1 MLEVK
6 GVDAHYGSVKALRGV
21 SLTVGQGEIAC
32 LVGANGA
39 GKTTLLNLISGL
51 HPLSAGSVEFFD
63 RPLPAGKPAKTVAR
77 GVVQVPEG
85 RQMFAPFSVL
95 DNLIMGAFLRWRK
108 ERPQAEADM
117 EKVFDLFPVLRNRKH
132 QAAGT
137 LSGGEQQMLAIGRG
151 LMSAPKLLLLDEP
164 SLGLAPMVVQEIFRV
179 VRSLPEQG
187 CGVLLVEQ
195 NALGALSVSNRGY
208 VMASGRIV
216 AQGTPKELLA
226 DGGVREAFL
235 GS

>member
-1 MLEVK
+1 MLKVK
-6 GVDAHYGSVKALRGV
+6 GVDAHYGSVRALKEV
-21 SLTVGQGEIAC
+21 SLTVGQGEVAC

-39 GKTTLLNLISGL
+39 GKTTLLNVISGL
-51 HPLSAGSVEFFD
+51 HAPSAGGVEFMGG
-63 RPLPAGKPAKTVAR
+63 PLPAGKPAKTVAR

-85 RQMFAPFSVL
+85 RQVFAPFSVL
-95 DNLIMGAFLRWRK
+95 DNLIMGAFLRWKKQRS
-108 ERPQAEADM
+108 QAETDM
-117 EKVFDLFPVLRNRKH
+117 QKVFELFPVLRERKN

-164 SLGLAPMVVQEIFRV
+164 SLGLAPLVVQEIFRV
-179 VRSLPEQG
+179 VRSLPERG

-195 NALGALSVSNRGY
+195 NALGALSVSHRGY
-208 VMASGRIV
+208 VMAGGRIV

-235 GS
+235 GG